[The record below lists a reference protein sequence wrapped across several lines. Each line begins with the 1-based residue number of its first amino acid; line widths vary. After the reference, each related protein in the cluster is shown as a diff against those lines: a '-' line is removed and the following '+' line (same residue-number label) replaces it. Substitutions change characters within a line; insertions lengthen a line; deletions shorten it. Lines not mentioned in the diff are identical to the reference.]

1 MTGSNDYENWIQTLR
16 GLHESD
22 KDAVVV
28 ITGRERTGK
37 STMAWTLAKRID
49 AGFGPGRMVFTGRD
63 FMQEATKLPKGAAL
77 VLDEAIQGGFSRDAM
92 GDQNKALA
100 KFLIVAGE
108 RNLVSFVLFPNLR
121 WLDPYIAEHR
131 ARWWV
136 LVERRGVA
144 LVHEMRRA
152 DYRGAKP
159 SWKRLF
165 RVNFNPVEGDD
176 WGIYLK
182 AKSKLVRN
190 VAKRSDELVYVPDD
204 REVEDLAQKVR
215 LVLAESDD
223 AEE

>member
-1 MTGSNDYENWIQTLR
+1 MNENNPFEAWIQTLA
-16 GLHESD
+16 GLHKSD
-22 KDAVVV
+22 KDAVVI

-49 AGFGPGRMVFTGRD
+49 ESFGSARMVFTGRD

-92 GDQNKALA
+92 GEQNKALA

-108 RNLVSFVLFPNLR
+108 RNLVSFVLFPNMR
-121 WLDPYIAEHR
+121 WLDPYISEHR

-136 LVERRGVA
+136 LVEKRGEA

-165 RVNFNPVEGDD
+165 RIRFKPVDGPD
-176 WGIYLK
+176 WDTYLK

-190 VAKRSDELVYVPDD
+190 VAKRSDELAY
-204 REVEDLAQKVR
+204 
-215 LVLAESDD
+215 
-223 AEE
+223 